1 MAKKAKVLTK
11 VDVKRVLAIAATQ
24 QHAARNRAIFN
35 LCRLA
40 GLRAIEVS
48 NLTIQSVLGANGV
61 VDTLNFTKSGTKG
74 NKARSVPISKRLAK
88 ELAIYLETL
97 DHRSLE
103 PHRPLFVS
111 QKGGGFTPHGIVM
124 LLQRMYRDAGI
135 NDASSHSGRRSFASG
150 LAEKGVSVFVLKELL
165 GHSSIQTTSGYV
177 HAGEHQQRNAVELM

>member
-11 VDVKRVLAIAATQ
+11 VDVKRVMAILATQ

-35 LCRLA
+35 LSLLA

-48 NLTIQSVLGANGV
+48 NLTVESVLGPNGIM
-61 VDTLNFTKSGTKG
+61 DTLNFTKSGTKG

-88 ELAIYLETL
+88 ELTSYLATL

-135 NDASSHSGRRSFASG
+135 NDASSHSGRRSFASN
-150 LAEKGVSVFVLKELL
+150 LAEKGVSVFVLKNLM
-165 GHSSIQTTSGYV
+165 GHESIQTTSGYV
-177 HAGEHQQRNAVELM
+177 FAGEHQQRNAVELM